1 MMWRE
6 RKAYFTESNANYGEA
21 ETSEIDRERERVVQ
35 HKTFN

>member
-21 ETSEIDRERERVVQ
+21 ETSEIERERVVQ